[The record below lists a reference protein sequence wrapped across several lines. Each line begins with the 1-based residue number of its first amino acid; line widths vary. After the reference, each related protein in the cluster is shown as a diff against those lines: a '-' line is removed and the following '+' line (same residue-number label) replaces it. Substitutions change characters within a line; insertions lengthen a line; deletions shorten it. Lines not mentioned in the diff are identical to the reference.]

1 MLAPD
6 KQMHKDLLRRQKLAD
21 QARPKPKASD
31 ISFSA
36 VLDPTKAAQ
45 PASALDREAARSRW
59 VAEMQAKADP
69 KEIRRQARER
79 EEEKREQERV
89 EEQAKRKSFEKE
101 WYAREALRQETQQ
114 QRTAQVNSQAKQH
127 WAGLVLPETQ
137 QSGPAVAAEPT
148 MPVPENV
155 DFTAVRRK
163 LAAERAGRGAA
174 IVSAGSARHALR
186 ELSEP
191 CAGSARRAAR
201 ESQAPSAPGAP
212 ATSGA
217 SSKAEDGSSAIIAA
231 QDAEYQVSLLSDQL
245 KALQA
250 QQAKLLKTSARCQE
264 ELDAARLQKL
274 HLEQRLQ
281 RYGENPKFQAQLE
294 EVLSTEESLS
304 KELLSIRQQLSS
316 VEAEVE
322 QLEHSLSAATT

>member
-1 MLAPD
+1 MMAPD

-31 ISFSA
+31 IRFTA

-45 PASALDREAARSRW
+45 SASAADREAARSRW

-79 EEEKREQERV
+79 EEEKREQERA
-89 EEQAKRKSFEKE
+89 EEQAKRKAFEKE
-101 WYAREALRQETQQ
+101 WYSREALRQETQQ
-114 QRTAQVNSQAKQH
+114 QRTAEVNAQAKQH
-127 WAGLVLPETQ
+127 WAGLVLAETQ
-137 QSGPAVAAEPT
+137 QSGPTAAAEPA

-155 DFTAVRRK
+155 DFAAVRRK

-174 IVSAGSARHALR
+174 IVRAGSACP
-186 ELSEP
+186 S
-191 CAGSARRAAR
+191 R
-201 ESQAPSAPGAP
+201 ESPALSVPGAT
-212 ATSGA
+212 ASRA

-231 QDAEYQVSLLSDQL
+231 QDTEYQVSLLSDQL
-245 KALQA
+245 KASQA
-250 QQAKLLKTSARCQE
+250 QRAELLKTSARCQE
-264 ELDAARLQKL
+264 ELDAAQLQKL

-281 RYGENPKFQAQLE
+281 RYGENPKLQAQLE
-294 EVLSTEESLS
+294 EVLSTEENLS
-304 KELLSIRQQLSS
+304 KELSTAREQLSS

-322 QLEHSLSAATT
+322 QLEQCLAAVTT